1 MFAGITKTLGAREMD
16 GQLDSV
22 MRTIS
27 RHWSHATPTD
37 FGVLAISIVIAAWF
51 FTRFYGDR

>member
-1 MFAGITKTLGAREMD
+1 MD